1 MSGRLAALLAG
12 ALLAACCAP
21 KPRPS
26 APVAAVPAP
35 TTVPTATAPPVPPF
49 PAVAEPR
56 LLVGL
61 DSNAAAWPLPW
72 GDWLLRVGGRVERQ
86 RLVATF
92 TAADGAVVLA
102 DETGKRS
109 LPSPVELAPAGV
121 GTVVHGG
128 APYRGTLL
136 LRANGRG
143 TLTVVNVVA
152 LEEYLKGVVP
162 AEMGPKVYDEPEAL
176 KAQAIAARSYAVRH
190 RGESAAEG
198 FDLCAT
204 PRCQVY
210 AGIAVENPL
219 SSLAV
224 DATAGEVLLYGGDV
238 ADTLFTST
246 CGGRTEA
253 APDVFT
259 RYASKEHPYLASV
272 PCWGETPVLLTTALP
287 SEKRPTTLLGVRG
300 RSLLAAAGRKG
311 RAYADLVAA
320 RNVLREGL
328 GVPKGGGPKTLQPPA
343 VYPDL
348 ARAAERGDHSLQK
361 EEAERGLAPASWPA
375 EARASYA
382 VALRFQLGSGTA
394 LPVDR
399 VFQPEEA
406 AGLWATL
413 LFRTGDAEEV
423 EGRLIS
429 LAERKVA
436 LKTSKGRLELDVP
449 ESLALFTGSA
459 DAWTA
464 ASRLEVTPGDRVRAF
479 LFSEKLAGL
488 AFPLPAAAGLYDR
501 ESAWSHWTRRATG
514 PELMARLKE
523 RDASRQG
530 TAVTGVDVLARARS
544 GRARSARVTTDGGTL
559 TLFGLEIRFA
569 LGIPESL
576 FSVVRGTSAKGEAL
590 FTFYGRGWGHGV
602 GLCQNGAFG
611 MALAGKGYREILA
624 HYYPGTRVG
633 PAPAAPAVPTAPAL
647 PGVFPEPH
655 VTR

>member
-1 MSGRLAALLAG
+1 MSGRLAGLLAG
-12 ALLAACCAP
+12 ALLAASCAT

-26 APVAAVPAP
+26 APVVAAVPAP
-35 TTVPTATAPPVPPF
+35 TPVPTATAPPVPPF
-49 PAVAEPR
+49 PAVAEPT

-72 GDWLLRVGGRVERQ
+72 GDWLLRAGGRVGRQ
-86 RLVATF
+86 RPAATF

-102 DETGKRS
+102 DETGRRS
-109 LPSPVELAPAGV
+109 LPSPVELAPAGA
-121 GTVVHGG
+121 GAVVHGG
-128 APYRGTLL
+128 VPYRGTLL

-224 DATAGEVLLYGGDV
+224 DETAGEVLLYGDDV

-259 RYASKEHPYLASV
+259 RYASTQHPYLASV
-272 PCWGETPVLLTTALP
+272 PCSGETPVLLTTAHP
-287 SEKRPTTLLGVRG
+287 AEKRTTTLLGVRG

-343 VYPDL
+343 VYTDL
-348 ARAAERGDHSLQK
+348 ARAAEWGDLALLT

-375 EARASYA
+375 EARAAYA

-429 LAERKVA
+429 LSDGRAA
-436 LKTSKGRLELDVP
+436 LKTSKGRLDLDLP

-459 DAWTA
+459 DAWT
-464 ASRLEVTPGDRVRAF
+464 SPTRLEVTPGDRVRAF
-479 LFSEKLAGL
+479 LFAGKLAGL

-514 PELMARLKE
+514 PELMVRLRD

-530 TAVTGVDVLARARS
+530 TTVTGVEILARARS

-559 TLFGLEIRFA
+559 TLSGLEIRFA
-569 LGIPESL
+569 LGVPESL
-576 FSVVRGTSAKGEAL
+576 FSVVRGTSAEGGTL

-633 PAPAAPAVPTAPAL
+633 PAPAAPAS
-647 PGVFPEPH
+647 PGVSPEPRG
-655 VTR
+655 TR